1 MTTRLLPRRRCSA
14 VVVAAGV
21 LMACGQHS
29 EAQPVAAPALGALPG
44 HATRDLVVTAS
55 LAEVSGKL
63 ELTYTVEDRADDD
76 AYVLDVSQVVA
87 GRTTAY
93 VVTPIYLAWTGGGN
107 AHLVQGI
114 APLPPDRDMNV
125 RVIPLAQRVPAHG
138 KLVRT
143 VFLPRPL
150 AEFGPYDV
158 PAAPG
163 AEQPLRELVVM
174 VMAMRPSA
182 RGFRRTAMD
191 GTTDIYRVEAAYT
204 LGSTEHASAR
214 APFPSARALRT
225 FKLVPGTVA
234 SFARL
239 APT

>member
-1 MTTRLLPRRRCSA
+1 MAL
-14 VVVAAGV
+14 AAGLLV
-21 LMACGQHS
+21 ACGQHS
-29 EAQPVAAPALGALPG
+29 EAQPAPAPDLGALPG
-44 HATRDLVVTAS
+44 HATRDLVVTAA
-55 LAEVSGKL
+55 LAEVSGRL

-87 GRTTAY
+87 GRTTLY
-93 VVTPIYLAWTGGGN
+93 LVTPIYLAWTGGGS

-125 RVIPLAQRVPAHG
+125 RVIPLAERVPAHG

-143 VFLPRPL
+143 VVLPRPL

-163 AEQPLRELVVM
+163 ADQPLRELVVT

-182 RGFRRTAMD
+182 RGFRRSAID
-191 GTTDIYRVEAAYT
+191 GAAGIYRVEAAYT

-214 APFPSARALRT
+214 AALPSARSLRT
-225 FKLVPGTVA
+225 FKLVPGTIA

-239 APT
+239 AP